1 MTESARNAIISTV
14 PHEVHRI
21 SVPVPESID
30 NFRRRYEE
38 AVPVF
43 DAARF
48 EKLVAVR
55 ADWSTILEATVENAP
70 HNFIRYWGYDFSA
83 MMNIA
88 GASLRC
94 VEYLM
99 GNHSI
104 AQRMYIHNPAVMLYA
119 PLRTAISEDNEG
131 ATWFSIEQPS
141 HHFSS
146 FGDPAITAV
155 GRELDNKVAQLLDYL
170 DVPVPS
176 ALA

>member
-1 MTESARNAIISTV
+1 MTTNIQEPSIITI

-21 SVPVPESID
+21 SVPVAGPFD
-30 NFRRRYEE
+30 AFRERYEA

-43 DAARF
+43 DVSRF
-48 EKLVAVR
+48 EKLVR
-55 ADWSTILEATVENAP
+55 DQTDWSAILAATTENAP

-83 MMNIA
+83 MMRIS

-104 AQRMYIHNPAVMLYA
+104 AQRMYIHDPAVMLYA
-119 PLRTAISEDNEG
+119 PLRTAISEDETG
-131 ATWFSIEQPS
+131 TTWFSIEQPS
-141 HHFSS
+141 HHFAS
-146 FGDPAITAV
+146 FGQPAITTV

-170 DVPVPS
+170 GAQVPS
-176 ALA
+176 ALT